1 LVVIKWIKVARM
13 VMGRRE
19 LEEGTIDGTTRA
31 FIMEGIGQ
39 VRIKEAFKAFIL
51 SREVYFFIRMVE
63 D

>member
-1 LVVIKWIKVARM
+1 MVVIKWIKVARM
-13 VMGRRE
+13 GMGRRE

-31 FIMEGIGQ
+31 FIMEGIVQ
-39 VRIKEAFKAFIL
+39 VRIKEAFIL

>member
-1 LVVIKWIKVARM
+1 
-13 VMGRRE
+13 MGRRE

-31 FIMEGIGQ
+31 FIMVGIVQ